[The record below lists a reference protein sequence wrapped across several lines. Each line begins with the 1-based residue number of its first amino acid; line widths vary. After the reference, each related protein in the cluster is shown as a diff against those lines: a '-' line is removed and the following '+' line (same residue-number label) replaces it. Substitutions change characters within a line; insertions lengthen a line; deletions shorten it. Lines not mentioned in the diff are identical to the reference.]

1 MPTVRSRVKIKD
13 KVASHLPEFVRAQY
27 PTFVAFVE
35 AYYEFLDNNQVDI
48 NKIRD
53 IDETLDEFV
62 KYFKSEL
69 AHNYPVSS
77 NLDTERFLLK
87 HIKDQ
92 YLAKGSEAS
101 YKLLFRLLYGK
112 GVYMDYPGKQMLR
125 VSDGRWQQD
134 ISLFVRVDV
143 GNPIDLIG
151 KTVDIQTSDKIYR
164 TSVMPGTFETTKVT
178 ANVENVI
185 QYEGNIYEL
194 FLDKNFYGKIV
205 SGDVV
210 KYKSAFQGLV
220 LPCTSKVKI
229 TNRGQG
235 FKPGQVF
242 QVSSGEGSP
251 IWFKV
256 IDTDSNGGLVK
267 IDLIKFGL
275 HYRTDF
281 SLYVLPSSAVSTR
294 KKITKAPVAISYSLV
309 ENTIGRLSIISG
321 GSNYQ
326 EVPDIVIGGNGSGA
340 TATAVLTDGVV
351 TDIVITNPGQNYTTA
366 FVNIVAQA
374 GDTGSGAEA
383 EVFIGSI
390 YDYTFND
397 KGDGFTERGYLNAG
411 DYWDVTE
418 SGNGATATASITGG
432 QVSGL
437 TLVSGGANY
446 NYNSPVIDICT
457 PLDEQGRTIN
467 TGRKAKA
474 TATVVNGIIT
484 GFTITDPGSGYITVP
499 KVTITGA
506 YGYAD
511 GAYVGTLDR
520 QFFVDAKDTI
530 SGNPALLNVT
540 LDALAKY
547 PGYYKSNEGFLD
559 DSMYIQDSYYYQAF
573 SYVIRIDEQLQS
585 YAAVV
590 RSMLHPSGMA
600 MFGEYSINNNF
611 DLKIALQSLV
621 KSLGITLYDS
631 VSMQDGWQVDE
642 NGIIRTGTFF
652 SVIKDISDPG
662 INPIDIIQKFVISKV
677 LFDSATITEPFV
689 DKSFTKKVGYFD
701 TDSWVYAIEEAKLTT
716 TKSVVESYSGVT
728 ETLRTNVVTKAFVD
742 TPIVTDLKTINIDKY
757 YLDATS
763 GVYNEDG
770 YIVLNSYEEGGYFA
784 EIYANGRATEWT
796 V

>member
-1 MPTVRSRVKIKD
+1 MSTLRTRVQLKD
-13 KVASHLPEFVRAQY
+13 KVASHLPEFVREQY

-62 KYFKSEL
+62 KYFKAEL

-112 GVYMDYPGKQMLR
+112 DVYMDYPGKQMLR

-143 GNPIDLIG
+143 GDPISLIG
-151 KTVDIQTSDKIYR
+151 KTIDIQTSDKIYR
-164 TSVMPGTFETTKVT
+164 TAVVPGTYAVNKVT
-178 ANVENVI
+178 ANVENVV
-185 QYEGNIYEL
+185 QYEGDIYEL

-205 SGDVV
+205 PGDVV
-210 KYKSAFQGLV
+210 KYQSAFQGLI
-220 LPCTSKVKI
+220 LPCSAKVKI
-229 TNRGQG
+229 TNRGVG

-242 QVSSGEGSP
+242 QVSSGEGTP

-256 IDTDSNGGLVK
+256 IETDSNGGLVK

-275 HYRTDF
+275 GYRTDF
-281 SLYVLPSSAVSTR
+281 SLYVLPTSALSTR
-294 KKITKAPVAISYSLV
+294 KKITKTAAAISYSLE
-309 ENTIGRLSIISG
+309 ENTIGRLSVVSG
-321 GSNYQ
+321 GAGYTQ
-326 EVPDIVIGGNGSGA
+326 VPDIVIGGNGSGA
-340 TATAVLTDGVV
+340 TATAVIAGGQVV
-351 TDIVITNPGQNYTTA
+351 DIILTNPGQGYTTA
-366 FVNIVAQA
+366 FINIVPQV

-383 EVFIGSI
+383 EVIIGSI

-418 SGNGATATASITGG
+418 SGTGARATATVSGG
-432 QVSGL
+432 QVTGL

-446 NYNSPVIDICT
+446 YYNSPLVDICT
-457 PLDEQGRTIN
+457 PLDALGQTIPN
-467 TGRKAKA
+467 GRKATA
-474 TATVVNGIIT
+474 RATVVGGVIT
-484 GFTITDPGSGYITVP
+484 GFTITDPGSGYLSDP
-499 KVTITGA
+499 KVGITGT

-600 MFGEYSINNNF
+600 MFGEYSINNSV
-611 DLKIALQSLV
+611 DLNIALQSLV
-621 KSLGITLYDS
+621 KSLGITLYDK
-631 VSMQDGWQVDE
+631 VTMVDGWQVDE
-642 NGIIRTGTFF
+642 NGIVRTGTFF

-662 INPIDIIQKFVISKV
+662 ITPIDIIQKFVISKV
-677 LFDSATITEPFV
+677 LFESFTITEPFV
-689 DKSFTKKVGYFD
+689 NLRFTKTVGFFD
-701 TDSWVYAIEEAKLTT
+701 TDSWVYAIELAKLTT
-716 TKSVVESYSGVT
+716 TKAVTDTYSGFT
-728 ETLRTNVVTKAFVD
+728 EPVRINTVTKGILD
-742 TPIVTDLKTINIDKY
+742 TQVITDLQAITTNKY
-757 YLDATS
+757 YLDATD
-763 GVYNEDG
+763 GVYPEAG
-770 YIVLNSYEEGGYFA
+770 YVVLNSYEEGGYFA
-784 EIYANGRATEWT
+784 EVYANGRATEWT